1 MTGKGREGDAVEAMA
16 GSQLLEKCE
25 GLSSSSEGSADTRE
39 RTFVG
44 EASSNSTWQPWQSR

>member
-25 GLSSSSEGSADTRE
+25 GLPSSSEGSADTRE